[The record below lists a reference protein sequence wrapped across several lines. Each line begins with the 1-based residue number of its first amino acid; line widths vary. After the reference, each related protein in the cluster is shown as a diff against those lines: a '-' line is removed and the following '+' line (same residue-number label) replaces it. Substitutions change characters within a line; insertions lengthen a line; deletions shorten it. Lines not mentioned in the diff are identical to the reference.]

1 MRPEVNSGPTVVRTS
16 PIATKGRRL
25 NLLTADRRLYA
36 GSVRIA
42 IDSRAL
48 LAERTGI
55 GTYTY
60 AVAQGLARVKG
71 AEVGLF
77 APRPFPKSFHGA
89 GHFSLHTDHHPAGIL
104 WVQTTLPRRIARWGA
119 DVLLSAL
126 TIGPAHTRVPFVS
139 VVHDLTPITH
149 PEWHAGRT
157 LIGFVPMWE
166 RTVERAAR
174 FLCVSQTTADD
185 LVARYPETAPRVRVA
200 RNGVDREFFCP
211 ADDPAARQRTR
222 HRYSNARPYIL
233 YLGTLEPRKNV
244 EGLVA
249 ACERMW
255 GRRRSH
261 PDLVLAGGAGWKT
274 AGLHRRIVR
283 SPYRDKIHVAGY
295 TARDAAREL
304 YRGAEVFVYPSLAEG
319 FGLPLLEA
327 MACGTPVVCSTADA
341 LVEVAGDA
349 ALYAPARD
357 TEALSRQ
364 IERALEDEDARTAL
378 RAAGHAR
385 AALFRWE
392 DAARDTAAAVAEAA
406 RETA

>member
-1 MRPEVNSGPTVVRTS
+1 
-16 PIATKGRRL
+16 
-25 NLLTADRRLYA
+25 
-36 GSVRIA
+36 VRIA

-60 AVAQGLARVKG
+60 AVAQGLAAMAD

-77 APRPFPKSFHGA
+77 APRPFPKTLDGTGA
-89 GHFSLHTDHHPAGIL
+89 FSLHTDHHPFGIVWL
-104 WVQTTLPRRIARWGA
+104 QTTLPRRIARWGA

-126 TIGPAHTRVPFVS
+126 TIGPARGRVPFVS

-157 LIGFVPMWE
+157 LIGFIPMWE

-174 FLCVSQTTADD
+174 FLCVSKTTADD
-185 LVARYPETAPRVRVA
+185 LVARYPETAQRVRIA
-200 RNGVDREFFCP
+200 RNGVDRAFFCP
-211 ADDPAARQRTR
+211 VDDPPARQRTR
-222 HRYSNARPYIL
+222 QRYANARPYIL

-255 GRRRSH
+255 GRRRSR

-295 TARDAAREL
+295 AAREAAREL
-304 YRGAEVFVYPSLAEG
+304 YRASEAFVYPSLAEG

-327 MACGTPVVCSTADA
+327 MACGTPVVSSTADA
-341 LVEVAGDA
+341 LVEVGGDA

-357 TEALSRQ
+357 IEALSRQ
-364 IERALEDEDARTAL
+364 IERALEDEDTRLAL
-378 RAAGHAR
+378 RAAGHKR
-385 AALFRWE
+385 AAEFRWE
-392 DAARDTAAAVAEAA
+392 DAVRDTAKAIAEAA
-406 RETA
+406 REES